1 MKSVNWILIVA
12 LTVSPIL
19 IPVSFVAAQQKNL
32 KLSREVTAWPSRE
45 KRYALLV
52 GVNTYEHPQITPLI
66 GAANDMVLLEEALVK
81 YGGFD
86 RDRVVRLTTDATD
99 PMSRPTAA
107 NILEK
112 LSNVLKAVPAD
123 GLVVFAFSG
132 HGIER
137 QNRAFLLPTDA
148 RVNDDI
154 ELLERT
160 ALEVASLRRMI
171 ENRRNRNGQ
180 TTGVAQVVVL
190 LDACRND
197 PTSGKDTST
206 NPLSDA
212 YDFNLR
218 NSNVQAFATIYA
230 TSRGERAY
238 ENRAKKHG
246 YFIAEVVAG
255 LSGAA
260 ANAQGEVTLQR
271 LVSYLEDKVP
281 TKVTLDLG
289 HRQLPFMELKGYKA
303 ADLVISVNHD
313 MASRVD
319 PPGPVPGPTPLTPA
333 IPPEEEAW
341 RIVAPSQNPEVVR
354 NFLKIYPE
362 GRYSAAAQLKLVELT
377 AELERRVAETRKPEL
392 VTAPLSFMT
401 ATIVGGQLVERQAE
415 CQVFTEDLGNG
426 VKLEMVKIPAGEF
439 LMGESEAGVA
449 EFEKECRR
457 YGGKALCKVLAGSQ
471 TPQHR
476 VSVNEF
482 LMGRHEV
489 TQRQWRAVMGELPP
503 GMEKVEAKF
512 KGDDKPVVAVSWDEA
527 KQFIERLGNGYRLP
541 SEAEWE
547 YAARGGTSGAY
558 GFGETIT
565 PEIVNF
571 DGNYPAGSTKK
582 GLNRNGP
589 VAVGSLPFA
598 NAFGLYEMH
607 GNVWEWCEDDWHEN
621 YAGAPTDGRPWI
633 DPTRGSLRVVRGGG
647 WFNNAVRCRSA
658 YRIWDD
664 PGSRYGAL
672 GFRLVRTLR

>member
-19 IPVSFVAAQQKNL
+19 IPVSPMAAQQKNL

-52 GVNTYEHPQITPLI
+52 GVNTYEHSQITPLI

-86 RDRVVRLTTDATD
+86 RDRVVRLTTDATE

-137 QNRAFLLPTDA
+137 DSRAFLLPTDA

-197 PTSGKDTST
+197 PTSGKDTSP
-206 NPLSDA
+206 NPLSNA

-218 NSNVQAFATIYA
+218 NSNFQAFATIYA

-260 ANAQGEVTLQR
+260 ANDQGEVTLQR

-303 ADLVISVNHD
+303 ADLVISVNRD
-313 MASRVD
+313 MASPALSAAISPVD

-341 RIVAPSQNPEVVR
+341 KIVAPSQNPEVVR

-392 VTAPLSFMT
+392 VTAPLSFTT
-401 ATIVGGQLVERQAE
+401 ATIVGGRLVERQAE
-415 CQVFTEDLGNG
+415 CQVYTEDLGNG

-439 LMGESEAGVA
+439 LMGENEAGVA

-457 YGGKALCKVLAGSQ
+457 YADKADCKLVAGLQ

-503 GMEKVEAKF
+503 GMEKLEAKF
-512 KGDDKPVVAVSWDEA
+512 K
-527 KQFIERLGNGYRLP
+527 
-541 SEAEWE
+541 
-547 YAARGGTSGAY
+547 
-558 GFGETIT
+558 
-565 PEIVNF
+565 
-571 DGNYPAGSTKK
+571 
-582 GLNRNGP
+582 
-589 VAVGSLPFA
+589 
-598 NAFGLYEMH
+598 
-607 GNVWEWCEDDWHEN
+607 
-621 YAGAPTDGRPWI
+621 
-633 DPTRGSLRVVRGGG
+633 
-647 WFNNAVRCRSA
+647 
-658 YRIWDD
+658 
-664 PGSRYGAL
+664 
-672 GFRLVRTLR
+672 